1 MQPVPLSRL
10 CTVRVIFPVPAPGT
24 GHQPRVSPGGK
35 LWPGPVLQVYRG
47 PIARPIRSG
56 RHWLG
61 SDQRTNEQPAFV
73 NTDWKLWLCPARPA
87 KASRCPGNLEMHHIM
102 IPIADKM
109 MSIIIESQMEIE
121 FFAPYF
127 MLSWWMLKCCVK
139 STIKCSALADN
150 VPIDWSTK
158 TGLTTPGAAQPFIEF
173 QQNSWRKFHLPVK
186 TCCLFLN
193 WFRTDIWE
201 VESEQEVSGGTFA
214 YKASNYRQFEEPL
227 NLAILKILCFIP

>member
-1 MQPVPLSRL
+1 MPSQATQGQPL
-10 CTVRVIFPVPAPGT
+10 VRQFENASNYDSNSW
-24 GHQPRVSPGGK
+24 Q
-35 LWPGPVLQVYRG
+35 
-47 PIARPIRSG
+47 
-56 RHWLG
+56 
-61 SDQRTNEQPAFV
+61 NV
-73 NTDWKLWLCPARPA
+73 NHYWE
-87 KASRCPGNLEMHHIM
+87 SNGNWI
-102 IPIADKM
+102 
-109 MSIIIESQMEIE
+109 
-121 FFAPYF
+121 FAPYF

-139 STIKCSALADN
+139 STIKCSALTDN

-173 QQNSWRKFHLPVK
+173 QQNSWRKFHLPAK

-227 NLAILKILCFIP
+227 NLAILKILCFIL

>member
-1 MQPVPLSRL
+1 MQPVLSQDCVQLELYFL
-10 CTVRVIFPVPAPGT
+10 CQHPAP

-73 NTDWKLWLCPARPA
+73 NTDWKLCPARPP
-87 KASRCPGNLEMHHIM
+87 KASRWWGNLKMHQIM
-102 IPIADKM
+102 IPIADK

-139 STIKCSALADN
+139 STIKCSALTDN

-173 QQNSWRKFHLPVK
+173 QQNSWRKFHLPAK

-227 NLAILKILCFIP
+227 NLAILKILCFIL